1 VAKWAPRF
9 VQSGQIAQV
18 HGEATRLPE
27 EAKEISQ
34 LEDPKA
40 RAEITKKPSPG
51 SEPRQ
56 FVRGN
61 FAHRFAEYI
70 LGRDRLP
77 RPNKAEVVVQ
87 LRDGT
92 GDIIRVDRVVSEADQ
107 GVLLEIKPAGRSA
120 EKGRAQLPG
129 RLEALQK
136 EFPKK
141 NGWRG
146 EVVEYTR
153 ADVEAWLRAEGVPA
167 PNIPKILRALGF

>member
-1 VAKWAPRF
+1 
-9 VQSGQIAQV
+9 
-18 HGEATRLPE
+18 
-27 EAKEISQ
+27 
-34 LEDPKA
+34 
-40 RAEITKKPSPG
+40 
-51 SEPRQ
+51 
-56 FVRGN
+56 
-61 FAHRFAEYI
+61 
-70 LGRDRLP
+70 
-77 RPNKAEVVVQ
+77 VVVQ

>member
-1 VAKWAPRF
+1 LRADSEELEAGSTGTSSPR
-9 VQSGQIAQV
+9 SGYDF
-18 HGEATRLPE
+18 
-27 EAKEISQ
+27 S
-34 LEDPKA
+34 
-40 RAEITKKPSPG
+40 
-51 SEPRQ
+51 
-56 FVRGN
+56 
-61 FAHRFAEYI
+61 RFPIHPPAYI
-70 LGRDRLP
+70 LGRDRLL